1 MMLVLPD
8 VLMVDELA
16 AIEAELALAEFADG
30 KLTAGWHA
38 QSVKQNLQ
46 LMMTNPVGSALQMI
60 IDTALKRHRLF
71 QSAVRP
77 KVLQPALFNRYD
89 AGMSYGYHTDN
100 ALMSYGSD
108 WLRADISITI
118 FISSPEEYVGGE
130 LVIETSLG
138 EESFKLAAGSAIVY
152 PSGTLHRVAEVT
164 QGVRLAAVTW
174 IQSWVRDPAQ
184 REILFDLDTARQAM
198 FAQSGKTVEFDL
210 ISKSLSNLLR
220 QWASS

>member
-1 MMLVLPD
+1 MILVLPD
-8 VLMVDELA
+8 VLTADELA
-16 AIEAELALAEFADG
+16 MIGADLALAAFVDG

-46 LMMTNPVGSALQMI
+46 LTATNPIGSALQVT
-60 IDTALKRHRLF
+60 IDAALQQHRLF

-77 KVLQPALFNRYD
+77 RVVRPALFNRYD
-89 AGMSYGYHTDN
+89 AGMFYGYHTDN
-100 ALMSYGSD
+100 ALMPHGSD
-108 WLRADISITI
+108 WLRSDVSMTL
-118 FISSPEEYVGGE
+118 FLNSPEAYVGGE
-130 LVIETSLG
+130 LIIETSLG
-138 EESFKLAAGSAIVY
+138 EEGFKLAAGSAIVY
-152 PSGTLHRVAEVT
+152 PSGTLHRVSEVT

-184 REILFDLDTARQAM
+184 REILFDLDTARQVL
-198 FAQSGKTVEFDL
+198 FAQSGKTAEFDL